1 MAKVATQTNP
11 TRHSISSVLDQKVG
25 DYERPKSLPVGE
37 YICTVQS
44 HEFGKS
50 SKKQTDFV
58 RFALKPLEA
67 METVDSEALAEIGG
81 LGEKTIRAT
90 FYLTENAGYRLKEF
104 LEHCGL
110 DDLDMPVSQACAE
123 ATGCQVIAT
132 LVHGQSEDGT
142 RQWTELSATAPV
154 E

>member
-1 MAKVATQTNP
+1 MATAAKSS
-11 TRHSISSVLDQKVG
+11 TRPQMSSVLDRKIG

-37 YICTVQS
+37 YITVVQA

-58 RFALKPLEA
+58 RFTLKPLEA
-67 METVDSEALAEIGG
+67 LESVDTDALAEIGG

-90 FYLTENAGYRLKEF
+90 YYLTENAGYRLKEF

-110 DDLDMPVSQACAE
+110 EDLDMPVSQACAE
-123 ATGCQVIAT
+123 ATGCQIVAT

-142 RQWTELSATAPV
+142 RQWTELSATAPT

>member
-1 MAKVATQTNP
+1 MAKSATAARPQM
-11 TRHSISSVLDQKVG
+11 SSVLDRKVG
-25 DYERPKSLPVGE
+25 DFERPKSLPVGE
-37 YICTVQS
+37 YVTVVQS

-50 SKKQTDFV
+50 SKKQTEFV
-58 RFALKPLEA
+58 RFMLKPLEA
-67 METVDSEALAEIGG
+67 TETVDEAELAEIGG

-90 FYLTENAGYRLKEF
+90 YYLTENAGYRLKEF

-110 DDLDMPVSQACAE
+110 EDLDMPIAQACAE

-132 LVHGQSEDGT
+132 MIHGQSEDGT